1 MAEQNLVVEIHD
13 LQKDVNSLEGRVS
26 KCEDSLSLLQEMNM
40 NINKLAIHMDS
51 VITELKMQS
60 TRISTLEQ
68 EPVKAVKEI
77 RKAFISAIV
86 SGLVGLIIGAI
97 TTILIGK

>member
-1 MAEQNLVVEIHD
+1 MDEQEIVVQVHD
-13 LQKDVNSLEGRVS
+13 LQKDVDSLESRVS
-26 KCEDSLSLLQEMNM
+26 KCEDSFSLLQEMNL

-51 VITELKMQS
+51 VITELKTQS

-97 TTILIGK
+97 TAILIGK